1 MNTSIHVVG
10 AVENVTEEVKSI
22 FNNLIDVNEVI
33 LMVRTDSGCK
43 TIKITDIIDIGVLET
58 ENVATRAL
66 QIIK

>member
-1 MNTSIHVVG
+1 MDTSIHVVG

>member
-10 AVENVTEEVKSI
+10 AVEDVTEEVKSI

-33 LMVRTDSGCK
+33 LMVRTDNGCK

-58 ENVATRAL
+58 EKVATRAL

>member
-1 MNTSIHVVG
+1 MNTSVHVVG
-10 AVENVTEEVKSI
+10 TVSNITEEVKSI

-43 TIKITDIIDIGVLET
+43 TIKITDIIDLGVLET
-58 ENVATRAL
+58 ETVATRAL